1 MADTDGD
8 KSVSRA
14 EFDAA
19 IAKRFAAMD
28 ADGDGKVTAE
38 ERDAAR
44 EAPKGKWMERRE
56 ARQGQ

>member
-1 MADTDGD
+1 
-8 KSVSRA
+8 
-14 EFDAA
+14 
-19 IAKRFAAMD
+19 MD
-28 ADGDGKVTAE
+28 AYGDGKVTAE